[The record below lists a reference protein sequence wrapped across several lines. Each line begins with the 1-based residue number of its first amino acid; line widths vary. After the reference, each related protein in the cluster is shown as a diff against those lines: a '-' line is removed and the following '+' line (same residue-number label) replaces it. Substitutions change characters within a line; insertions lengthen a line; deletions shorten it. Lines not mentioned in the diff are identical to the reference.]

1 MPTKKNVINDPDE
14 EGQYWK
20 YFRFHQLGVICLII
34 VIVIDWSTK
43 KMVISG
49 WVCRAGNIARC
60 VALIMSSSRRV
71 MCCCVL
77 IVRHTVD
84 AQVHAARDALV
95 RKNTHRSLRVR
106 LSLTGTTM

>member
-1 MPTKKNVINDPDE
+1 
-14 EGQYWK
+14 
-20 YFRFHQLGVICLII
+20 
-34 VIVIDWSTK
+34 
-43 KMVISG
+43 
-49 WVCRAGNIARC
+49 
-60 VALIMSSSRRV
+60 

-95 RKNTHRSLRVR
+95 RKNTHRPLRVR